1 MKRVETAPAATLCG
15 GLSRVSRGPRS
26 RLHRRGKDG
35 RDEQAQACF
44 LVDTFGHAQ
53 RATTALRD
61 RHILYSTCIHTVPV
75 CRIAYIP
82 LYTVHL
88 TVTQLTLHKSTSRY
102 NDHDDLHEISD
113 IMMN

>member
-44 LVDTFGHAQ
+44 LVDTLDSRNGP
-53 RATTALRD
+53 RPRYATDIYRTVYVY
-61 RHILYSTCIHTVPV
+61 ILYRYAASRTY
-75 CRIAYIP
+75 RYIQYI
-82 LYTVHL
+82 LL
-88 TVTQLTLHKSTSRY
+88 LHS
-102 NDHDDLHEISD
+102 
-113 IMMN
+113 